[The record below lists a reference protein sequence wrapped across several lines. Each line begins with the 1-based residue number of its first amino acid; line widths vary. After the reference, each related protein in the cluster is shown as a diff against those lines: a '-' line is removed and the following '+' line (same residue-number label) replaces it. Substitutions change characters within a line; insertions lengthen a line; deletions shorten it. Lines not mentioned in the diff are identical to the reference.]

1 MSPRKNLREPET
13 SSLAGLREAAK
24 DCRNCELWEDA
35 TQTVFGEGPRSARI
49 LVVGEQPGD
58 EEDLQGRPFVGPSGN
73 LFDRA
78 ATDLGLDRSHMYV
91 TNAVKHF
98 RFERRGKVRL
108 HRSPAASHV
117 RACRPWLEG
126 ELAAVTPEIV
136 VCLGA
141 VAARAVFGSKFRLMA
156 QRGEWQELSGGRRGF
171 ATVHPSFV
179 LRQRDGTSRE
189 RQYRAFVA
197 DLALLLDSEDR
208 SG

>member
-1 MSPRKNLREPET
+1 MP
-13 SSLAGLREAAK
+13 
-24 DCRNCELWEDA
+24 NCELWENA
-35 TQTVFGEGPRSARI
+35 TQTVFGEGPRSSRI
-49 LVVGEQPGD
+49 MVVGEQPGD
-58 EEDLQGRPFVGPSGN
+58 EEDLQGRPFVGPSGK

-78 ATDLGLDRSHMYV
+78 TGELGFDRSRMYV
-91 TNAVKHF
+91 TNVVKHF

-117 RACRPWLEG
+117 RACHPWLEG
-126 ELAAVTPEIV
+126 ELAAVAPDIV

-141 VAARAVFGSKFRLMA
+141 VAARAVFGSSFRLMA
-156 QRGEWQELSGGRRGF
+156 QRGEWQQARDGRRGF

-189 RQYRAFVA
+189 REYCAFVA
-197 DLALLLDSEDR
+197 DLALLLDPDDR

>member
-1 MSPRKNLREPET
+1 MSSRKNPREPGAT
-13 SSLAGLREAAK
+13 SLVGLREAAEQ
-24 DCRNCELWEDA
+24 CRNCELWENA

-58 EEDLQGRPFVGPSGN
+58 EEDLRGRPFVGPSGK

-78 ATDLGLDRSHMYV
+78 IAELGLDRSRMYV

-108 HRSPAASHV
+108 HRSPAAAHV
-117 RACRPWLEG
+117 RACHPWLEG
-126 ELAAVTPEIV
+126 ELAAVAPDIV

-141 VAARAVFGSKFRLMA
+141 VATRAVFGSKFRLMA
-156 QRGEWQELSGGRRGF
+156 QRGEWQETRAGRRGF

-179 LRQRDGTSRE
+179 LRQRDSTSRE
-189 RQYRAFVA
+189 REYRAFVA
-197 DLALLLDSEDR
+197 DLALLLDSDDR